1 MKIVSTRLLY
11 TPTAT
16 RGIVAVDGAFF
27 GYCLEDVARTAG
39 TPKVRGETAIPAG
52 LYEVGIHASPR
63 FRKRLP
69 WLKNVPGFNYIL
81 AHGGNRPTDTE
92 GCLLLAREYKAADWI
107 FGSLS
112 DAMAVLVENS
122 LARGEKVTWE
132 VVDTKP

>member
-27 GYCLEDVARTAG
+27 GYCLEDVVRPAG
-39 TPKVRGETAIPAG
+39 TPKVHGETAIPAG
-52 LYEVGIHASPR
+52 LYEVGIHDSPR

-69 WLKNVPGFNYIL
+69 WLKNVPGFDYIL
-81 AHGGNRPTDTE
+81 AHGGNRPEDSS
-92 GCLLLAREYKAADWI
+92 GCILIAREYKAVDWI

-112 DAMAVLVENS
+112 DAMAALVEKA
-122 LARGEKVTWE
+122 LKRGEKVTWE
-132 VVDTKP
+132 VVDTRH